1 MSVVRNNK
9 YIIIYYAILLL
20 MLALRTSL
28 SAPHALIRLG
38 YLLAFY
44 IPIVLKYT
52 NLYLPCVI
60 TFVTVCTYNYA
71 FGYLP
76 YEMNVYFWISLI
88 SLLIVFGGN
97 RSRCINITPLFLIS
111 AYYVCLLNL
120 FDSGEPQDI
129 FYSIITVGSGIA
141 IIGNNK
147 VANRFN
153 LLNCFTII
161 SFVLSIIYL
170 FNFDKFLQSYDGSGN
185 FERSGWTDPNYL
197 SCIIGMGVIT
207 SLILLMKESTCNISH
222 KIFYILTIV
231 LSFISQVLMASRG
244 GLLCVSV
251 SVITLILFADIKSR
265 YKLLL
270 ITILSLFLIFLYTNN
285 YLDLLIHRIETDAEG
300 GSGRLDI
307 WRLKLNEFIS
317 DGNIFNWIFGLGYI
331 SAFKLGF
338 GESGFGFHNDYL
350 AIMCGY
356 GIIGIITFLYLL
368 FVYPFKRIQAQPSIV
383 FSMVI
388 YLALACLTLEPIS
401 AGRIPYIAFYAL
413 ILIYAKVKE

>member
-1 MSVVRNNK
+1 MSVVRNNN
-9 YIIIYYAILLL
+9 YIVIYYAILLL

-28 SAPHALIRLG
+28 SVPHPIIRLG
-38 YLLAFY
+38 YLAAFY
-44 IPIVLKYT
+44 IPLILKYT

-76 YEMNVYFWISLI
+76 YEMNVYFFITLI
-88 SLLIVFGGN
+88 SFVIVFAIN
-97 RSRCINITPLFLIS
+97 KSRSIKISPVFLVL
-111 AYYVCLLNL
+111 AYYVFFLNL

-129 FYSIITVGSGIA
+129 FYSIATVGFGV
-141 IIGNNK
+141 IITGNDN
-147 VANRFN
+147 VANRSN
-153 LLNCFTII
+153 MLNCFTII

-170 FNFDKFLQSYDGSGN
+170 LNFDKFLDSYDGTGD

-207 SLILLMKESTCNISH
+207 SLILLMKVPKSIAF
-222 KIFYILTIV
+222 KIFYIFTI
-231 LSFISQVLMASRG
+231 LISIISQVLMASRG

-251 SVITLILFADIKSR
+251 SVIIFILFSKIR
-265 YKLLL
+265 FHYKLLTL
-270 ITILSLFLIFLYTNN
+270 IALLAFIIFLYSNN
-285 YLDLLIHRIETDAEG
+285 YLDLLMHRIEGDSDG

-307 WRLKLNEFIS
+307 WMLKLQEFIS
-317 DGNIFNWIFGLGYI
+317 EGNIVDWIFGLGYI

-338 GESGFGFHNDYL
+338 GENGFGFHNDYL

-356 GIIGIITFLYLL
+356 GVVGLMTFLYLL
-368 FVYPFKRIQAQPSIV
+368 FIYPFKHIQAQRSVV
-383 FSMVI
+383 FSLVI

-413 ILIYAKVKE
+413 IIIYAKVKE